1 MRTIFVL
8 IITLCFMPVASQ
20 AQLNVGIKA
29 GFNSTQLTNSNEI
42 LVLDKQGI
50 EAFSMRIKEA
60 KYGIH
65 LGAYLKGYIGKFFIQ
80 PEVSLNS
87 NTTTYD
93 FSTSLKDEILSESF
107 QYLDVPLMLGFDF
120 GILNLQA
127 GPVGHVF
134 IHSSSDL
141 DNIPGIQ
148 EKWDDLSWGWQAGI
162 GFDIWKFNLD
172 LRYEG
177 NLYRYGDHLTF
188 FDDHYTLSNRP
199 SRIIT
204 SLGFVF

>member
-1 MRTIFVL
+1 MRTLFFL
-8 IITLCFMPVASQ
+8 IISLCVLPASSQ

-42 LVLDKQGI
+42 QVFDAQGI
-50 EAFSMRIKEA
+50 EAFTLRIKEA

-80 PEVSLNS
+80 PEVILNS

-93 FSTSLKDEILSESF
+93 FSTSLKEEVLSESF
-107 QYLDVPLMLGFDF
+107 QYLDIPLMLGFDF

-134 IHSSSDL
+134 INSSSEL
-141 DNIPGIQ
+141 DNIEGIQ

-162 GFDIWKFNLD
+162 GFDIWQFNLD

-188 FDDHYTLSNRP
+188 YDAHYTLSNRP

>member
-1 MRTIFVL
+1 MRPLFAL
-8 IITLCFMPVASQ
+8 IICLYILPGAGQ

-42 LVLDKQGI
+42 IVLDKQGI
-50 EAFSMRIKEA
+50 EAFTMRIKEA

-65 LGAYLKGYIGKFFIQ
+65 LGAYLKGYIGRFFIQ
-80 PEVSLNS
+80 PEVLLNS

-93 FSTSLKDEILSESF
+93 FSNSLEEKILSESY

-134 IHSSSDL
+134 INSSSDL
-141 DNIPGIQ
+141 DNVEGIQ

-162 GFDIWKFNLD
+162 GFDIWRFNLD

-188 FDDHYTLSNRP
+188 FGDHYTLSNRP
-199 SRIIT
+199 SRVIT